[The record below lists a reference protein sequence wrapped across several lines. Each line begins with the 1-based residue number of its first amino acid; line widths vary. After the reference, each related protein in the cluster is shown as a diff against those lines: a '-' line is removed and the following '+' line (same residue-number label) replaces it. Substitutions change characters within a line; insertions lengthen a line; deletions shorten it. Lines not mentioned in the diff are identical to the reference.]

1 MHRYDNNFT
10 REQVALITS
19 RCEDWVNYERQT
31 EARQVMQRL
40 LQSKYCG
47 AYQYCILGATYISDI
62 EDNSDFP
69 SARKYLDQA
78 LKLDPNF
85 AQTYFRLA
93 VIELSS
99 NRTTEALRL
108 LDKALS
114 FKTASYSR
122 AWIAKANVLAT
133 MGRTDE
139 AYKAACQAED
149 LMPNDAG
156 VLWSKA
162 GIMEQMG
169 KHYEAAMTFEK
180 SYQFY
185 QSDWLLHQIIHCL
198 DESGHY
204 EEALVELKK
213 LFVLTPSDADAY
225 RLRAGIYRKMKRYDE
240 SLKDMNRA
248 IELEPSSIAYK
259 ERAKIFELTGKPDKA
274 RADLQAAAKLVE

>member
-1 MHRYDNNFT
+1 
-10 REQVALITS
+10 
-19 RCEDWVNYERQT
+19 
-31 EARQVMQRL
+31 
-40 LQSKYCG
+40 
-47 AYQYCILGATYISDI
+47 
-62 EDNSDFP
+62 
-69 SARKYLDQA
+69 
-78 LKLDPNF
+78 
-85 AQTYFRLA
+85 
-93 VIELSS
+93 
-99 NRTTEALRL
+99 
-108 LDKALS
+108 
-114 FKTASYSR
+114 
-122 AWIAKANVLAT
+122 